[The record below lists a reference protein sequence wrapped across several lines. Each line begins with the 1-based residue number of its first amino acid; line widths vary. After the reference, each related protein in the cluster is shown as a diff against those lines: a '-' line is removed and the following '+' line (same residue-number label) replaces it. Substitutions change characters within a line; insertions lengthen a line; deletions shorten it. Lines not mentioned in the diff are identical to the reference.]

1 MLIKIIVTAI
11 DFLLVSISCELSAG
25 TKVVPAL
32 VITGIRTV
40 IRTVESVGR
49 RIIIFICIARTLK
62 PQPLV
67 ILAGSVVLVSKIVDI
82 AVLEEMFA
90 EKIVDQEVKLDH
102 KEEIT
107 IDDFSKVEMRVGK
120 VVKCEKHPKA
130 DKLLVSQIK
139 IGSEVRQIVSGIAN
153 YYKPED
159 MVGKSVVVVCNL
171 KPVKLRG
178 VESQGM
184 ILAAGND
191 GDALVLPE
199 AIGANDGAEVR

>member
-11 DFLLVSISCELSAG
+11 NFLLVSISCELSAG

-82 AVLEEMFA
+82 AVLF
-90 EKIVDQEVKLDH
+90 IP
-102 KEEIT
+102 
-107 IDDFSKVEMRVGK
+107 SGR
-120 VVKCEKHPKA
+120 HPS
-130 DKLLVSQIK
+130 VFIK
-139 IGSEVRQIVSGIAN
+139 IICFPIDFFG
-153 YYKPED
+153 
-159 MVGKSVVVVCNL
+159 C
-171 KPVKLRG
+171 
-178 VESQGM
+178 
-184 ILAAGND
+184 
-191 GDALVLPE
+191 
-199 AIGANDGAEVR
+199 

>member
-11 DFLLVSISCELSAG
+11 NFLLVSISCELSAG

-82 AVLEEMFA
+82 AVLP
-90 EKIVDQEVKLDH
+90 
-102 KEEIT
+102 
-107 IDDFSKVEMRVGK
+107 SGR
-120 VVKCEKHPKA
+120 HPS
-130 DKLLVSQIK
+130 VFIK
-139 IGSEVRQIVSGIAN
+139 IICFPIDFFG
-153 YYKPED
+153 
-159 MVGKSVVVVCNL
+159 C
-171 KPVKLRG
+171 
-178 VESQGM
+178 
-184 ILAAGND
+184 
-191 GDALVLPE
+191 
-199 AIGANDGAEVR
+199 